1 VYIRKYECML
11 MNIFACVQARVEL
24 KLYNTMLY
32 NKTIIETIIEK
43 TDQPFQRIDKH
54 LFLVGML

>member
-1 VYIRKYECML
+1 MYIRKYECML

-32 NKTIIETIIEK
+32 NKTIIEK